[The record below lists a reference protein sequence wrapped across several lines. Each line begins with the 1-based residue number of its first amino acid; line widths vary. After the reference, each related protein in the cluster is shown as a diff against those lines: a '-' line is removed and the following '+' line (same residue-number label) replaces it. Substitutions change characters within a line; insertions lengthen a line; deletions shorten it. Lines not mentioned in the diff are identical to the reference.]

1 MNMIRLDEPGFE
13 FTNNYPEHLLEKTEC
28 LPIGICAAKRNHKI
42 CDSIMTRK
50 EATSKLSS
58 TKH

>member
-1 MNMIRLDEPGFE
+1 MNMIRLGEPGFE
-13 FTNNYPEHLLEKTEC
+13 FTINYPEHLLEKTEC
-28 LPIGICAAKRNHKI
+28 LPIGICVAERSHRI

-50 EATSKLSS
+50 EATLKLSS